1 MNKLLSIIA
10 LVLIFNLSST
20 AEKKDDNKHVAI
32 KNWLQTEAAPVLL
45 PAFHNS
51 LDIENKSF
59 QIKDLLIEN
68 YINLEILKPE
78 ENETLNWNQLQLKWN
93 KADLSKKG
101 YLNTKGSDKHL
112 SYYATY
118 IEVEDWSKAKLI
130 VKTYPMLEIY
140 LDGKKIASH
149 YNQEDNVAK
158 ELSANI
164 ALDPG
169 KHCLIIKALSL
180 NKNNSFKVQLKAEDG
195 WKTGDFKISTS
206 DEQFITI
213 NKILDGKK
221 VNSSVLSANGEYA
234 LISYS
239 RSLPPSD
246 KSEKWKIIQS
256 IINGKIIHTF
266 RGSSLSQIKWLPQ
279 GNKLSYSKD
288 YNGEAS
294 LFILDLD
301 KGQER
306 EIATH
311 ISNLESYT
319 WTPDCRNIIYSQAK
333 DHSKEWKIRK
343 IQGMEDR
350 LPGFRYRSFLY
361 KLNVESG
368 VKQKLT
374 HGTLSTQLNDISS
387 DSEHIIFTQS
397 RPDYKEYP
405 YSKQNLYQM
414 NLRTFEIDTI
424 WEDKLFGGSAQY
436 SPDNSKIVIQ
446 AGPSCFGKLGEN
458 IGKQKLANNYDG
470 QLYIMDLK
478 TKKVNPIS
486 FNFDPAIGSTVW
498 NKNDGH
504 IYFKA
509 NDKDYVRLFKYDL
522 SNQVFTKLN
531 IKSDVVKSFNIA
543 SNGSKIAYIACSISS
558 PYQAYIY
565 DLNKNESTSLVNPEK
580 EKFNRVKF
588 GKTEDWNFTKKDGK
602 TIIGRVYYPPNFD
615 ANKKYPM
622 IVNYYAG
629 TVPVE
634 RSFGG
639 RYPLNLY
646 AAMGYVVYLL
656 QPSGATGFGQE
667 FSAEHQNNWGITTA
681 DEIIEGTKKF
691 AASHSFVDANKI
703 GCIGASYGGFMT
715 MLLQTRTDI
724 FAAAIS
730 HAGISDITSYWGEG
744 YWGYSYSVNA
754 SGKSFPWSH
763 RKLYVDQSPLFNADK
778 VTTPML
784 LIHGSVDTNVPL
796 GESIQM
802 YQALKLLGKEVD
814 FIQVKDQNH
823 QVLNY
828 TQRILWNNTIFA
840 YFAKHLKDKKQWWE
854 SLYPDQNI

>member
-1 MNKLLSIIA
+1 MNKLLSILSLI
-10 LVLIFNLSST
+10 LIFNLSSM
-20 AEKKDDNKHVAI
+20 AKKKTDFQLIDL
-32 KNWLQTEAAPVLL
+32 KNWLQSEAATVLL
-45 PAFHNS
+45 PAFYNS
-51 LDIENKSF
+51 LNIENKRF
-59 QIKDLLIEN
+59 QLKDLLIES
-68 YINLEILKPE
+68 YINLEVLKPE
-78 ENETLNWNQLQLKWN
+78 ENDILNWNQLQLKWT
-93 KADLSKKG
+93 KAKLSKKG
-101 YLNTKGSDKHL
+101 YLNANGSDNHL
-112 SYYATY
+112 NYYSTY

-130 VKTYPMLEIY
+130 VETFPMLEIY

-149 YNQEDNVAK
+149 YKQDDKVAK
-158 ELSANI
+158 ELSSDI
-164 ALDPG
+164 ALEPG
-169 KHCLIIKALSL
+169 KHCLIIKSLSH
-180 NKNNSFKVQLKAEDG
+180 NKNNTFKVQLKAEDG
-195 WKTGDFKISTS
+195 WVKDDFKISTS
-206 DEQFITI
+206 AEQFITI

-221 VNSSVLSANGEYA
+221 VNSYVLSANGEYA

-246 KSEKWKIIQS
+246 KTERWKIIQS
-256 IINGKIIHTF
+256 IHDGKIIHTF
-266 RGSSLSQIKWLPQ
+266 RGSSLSQIKWLPL
-279 GNKLSYSKD
+279 GNKLSYSKK
-288 YNGEAS
+288 YNGETS
-294 LFILDLD
+294 LFVFDLD
-301 KGQER
+301 KGQEM
-306 EIATH
+306 EIASH
-311 ISNLESYT
+311 ISDFESYR
-319 WTPDCRNIIYSQAK
+319 WTPDTKNIIYSQAK

-343 IQGMEDR
+343 VQGMEDR

-361 KLNVESG
+361 KLNVKSG
-368 VKQKLT
+368 VKQRLT
-374 HGTLSTQLNDISS
+374 YGTLSTQLNDISS
-387 DSEHIIFTQS
+387 DSEHIIFSQS
-397 RPDYKEYP
+397 KPDYKEYP

-414 NLRTFEIDTI
+414 NLKTFEIDSI
-424 WEDKLFGGSAQY
+424 WKDKLFGGSAQY
-436 SPDNSKIVIQ
+436 SPDNSRILVQ

-478 TKKVNPIS
+478 TTKVDPIS
-486 FNFDPAIGSTVW
+486 YNFDPAIVSTVW
-498 NKNDGH
+498 NKKDGN

-509 NDKDYVRLFKYDL
+509 NDEDYVRLFEYDL
-522 SNQVFTKLN
+522 SNKVFTKLN

-543 SNGSKIAYIACSISS
+543 TNGSSLSYIACNISS

-565 DLNKNESTSLVNPEK
+565 DLNKKESTNLVNPEE
-580 EKFNRVKF
+580 EKFNHVKF

-691 AASHSFVDANKI
+691 IASHSFVDADKI

-744 YWGYSYSVNA
+744 YWGYTYSINA

-840 YFAKHLKDKKQWWE
+840 YFAKHLKDKNQWWE
-854 SLYPDQNI
+854 SLYPNQNI

>member
-10 LVLIFNLSST
+10 LMLIFNLSSM
-20 AEKKDDNKHVAI
+20 AKKKNDQQSIVL
-32 KNWLQTEAAPVLL
+32 KNWLQSEAAPVSL

-51 LDIENKSF
+51 LNIENKSF
-59 QIKDLLIEN
+59 QVKDLLIEN
-68 YINLEILKPE
+68 YIDLEKLRPE
-78 ENETLNWNQLQLKWN
+78 ENDSLEWSQKSLKWN
-93 KADLSKKG
+93 KASTSKKG
-101 YLNTKGSDKHL
+101 FLNTNSKLNHL
-112 SYYATY
+112 NYFVTY
-118 IEVEDWSKAKLI
+118 IDVKDWSKAKLL
-130 VKTYPMLEIY
+130 VETFPMLEIY
-140 LDGKKIASH
+140 LDGEKITSH
-149 YNQEDNVAK
+149 YKQEDKEPK
-158 ELSANI
+158 ELSSD
-164 ALDPG
+164 LTLEPG
-169 KHCLIIKALSL
+169 KHCLLIKVLSH
-180 NKNNSFKVQLKAEDG
+180 NKNNAFKIQLQAEKG
-195 WKTGDFKISTS
+195 WGNDDFKISPS
-206 DEQFITI
+206 AKQFITI
-213 NKILDGKK
+213 NKILDGEK
-221 VNSSVLSANGEYA
+221 VNSTMLSANGKYA

-239 RSLPPSD
+239 RSLAPSD
-246 KSEKWKIIQS
+246 KTEKWKIVQS
-256 IINGKIIHTF
+256 IQDGRIIHNF

-279 GNKLSYSKD
+279 GNKLSYSKN
-288 YNGEAS
+288 YNDATS
-294 LFILDLD
+294 LFVFDLD

-306 EIATH
+306 EITSG
-311 ISNLESYT
+311 ISNFENYS
-319 WTPDCRNIIYSQAK
+319 WTPDTKNIIYSRAK

-361 KLNVESG
+361 NLDVESG
-368 VKQKLT
+368 VKQRLT
-374 HGTLSTQLNDISS
+374 YGTLSTQLNDISA
-387 DSEHIIFTQS
+387 DSKRILFSQS

-405 YSKQNLYQM
+405 YSKQNLYEM
-414 NLRTFEIDTI
+414 NLETFELNTI
-424 WEDKLFGGSAQY
+424 WKDKLFGGSAQY
-436 SPDNSKIVIQ
+436 SPDGIQILVQ

-478 TKKVNPIS
+478 SKKVDPIS
-486 FNFDPAIGSTVW
+486 YNFKPAIGSTVW
-498 NKNDGH
+498 NKKDGS

-509 NDKDYVRLFKYDL
+509 NDKDYVRLFKYEVRER
-522 SNQVFTKLN
+522 SFSKLD
-531 IKSDVVKSFNIA
+531 IKDDVVKSFNI
-543 SNGSKIAYIACSISS
+543 STDGTTLSYIACSIST
-558 PYQAYIY
+558 PYQAYTYNLI
-565 DLNKNESTSLVNPEK
+565 DQKSTSLSNPEK
-580 EKFNRVKF
+580 EKFSNVKF

-602 TIIGRVYYPPNFD
+602 TIIGRVYYPPNFN

-691 AASHSFVDANKI
+691 VASHSFVDADKI

-754 SGKSFPWSH
+754 SGKSFPWNN

-778 VTTPML
+778 VNTPML

-802 YQALKLLGKEVD
+802 YQALKLLGKDVD
-814 FIQVKDQNH
+814 FVQVKNQNH
-823 QVLNY
+823 QILNY

-840 YFAKHLKDKKQWWE
+840 YFAKHLKDKDQWWN
-854 SLYPDQNI
+854 SLYPDENI

>member
-1 MNKLLSIIA
+1 MSSMAKKKTDKESI
-10 LVLIFNLSST
+10 NLQ
-20 AEKKDDNKHVAI
+20 
-32 KNWLQTEAAPVLL
+32 NWLQSEAVPVLR

-51 LDIENKSF
+51 LNIESKSF
-59 QIKDLLIEN
+59 QLKDLLIEN
-68 YINLEILKPE
+68 HINLEELKPE
-78 ENETLNWNQLQLKWN
+78 ENDILNWNQLQLKWT
-93 KADLSKKG
+93 KANLSKKG
-101 YLNTKGSDKHL
+101 YLNANASDNHL
-112 SYYATY
+112 NFYSTY

-130 VKTYPMLEIY
+130 VQTFPMLEIY

-149 YNQEDNVAK
+149 YKQEDKETK
-158 ELSANI
+158 ELSSNI
-164 ALDPG
+164 ALEPC
-169 KHCLIIKALSL
+169 KHCLLIKVLSL
-180 NKNNSFKVQLKAEDG
+180 NKNNTFKVKLKAEIG
-195 WKTGDFKISTS
+195 WRKDDFKISTS
-206 DEQFITI
+206 ADQFITI

-221 VNSSVLSANGEYA
+221 VNSSVLSSNGEYA

-246 KSEKWKIIQS
+246 KTERWKVVQS
-256 IINGKIIHTF
+256 IRDGKIIHTF
-266 RGSSLSQIKWLPQ
+266 RGSSLSQIKWLPT
-279 GNKLSYSKD
+279 GNKLSYTKNYNSKT
-288 YNGEAS
+288 S
-294 LFILDLD
+294 IFIFDLNE
-301 KGQER
+301 GQEK
-306 EIATH
+306 EIASC
-311 ISNLESYT
+311 ISSFEDYS
-319 WTPDCRNIIYSQAK
+319 WTPDAKNIIYSLAK

-361 KLNVESG
+361 KLNIKSG
-368 VKQKLT
+368 VKQRLT
-374 HGTLSTQLNDISS
+374 YGTLSTQLNDISS
-387 DSEHIIFTQS
+387 DSKHILFSQS
-397 RPDYKEYP
+397 KPDYNEYP

-414 NLRTFEIDTI
+414 NLKTFKIDTI
-424 WEDKLFGGSAQY
+424 WKDKLFGGSAQY
-436 SPDNSKIVIQ
+436 SPDNSKLLVQ

-470 QLYIMDLK
+470 QLYIMDLQ
-478 TKKVNPIS
+478 TKKVDPIS
-486 FNFDPAIGSTVW
+486 YNFNPAIGSSIW
-498 NKNDGH
+498 NKKDGH

-522 SNQVFTKLN
+522 SNKNFTKLD
-531 IKSDVVKSFNIA
+531 ISDDVVKKFNI
-543 SNGSKIAYIACSISS
+543 SSDGSTLSYIACNISS
-558 PYQAYIY
+558 PYEAYIY
-565 DLNKNESTSLVNPEK
+565 DLNKRESIGISNPEK
-580 EKFNRVKF
+580 EKFEKVKF
-588 GKTEDWNFTKKDGK
+588 GKTDDWNFTKEDGK

-615 ANKKYPM
+615 ASKKYPI

-667 FSAEHQNNWGITTA
+667 FSAEHQNNWGISTA
-681 DEIIEGTKKF
+681 DEIIEGTRKF
-691 AASHSFVDANKI
+691 IASHSFVDADKI

-715 MLLQTRTDI
+715 MLLQTRTEI

-744 YWGYSYSVNA
+744 YWGYTYSVNA

-778 VTTPML
+778 VKTPML

-823 QVLNY
+823 QILNY

-840 YFAKHLKDKKQWWE
+840 YFAKHLKDKGQWWN
-854 SLYPDQNI
+854 SLYPDENL